1 MSQQFAPSFTAA
13 KLYRKTS
20 AKGGTYF
27 TGRMGGV
34 KVALLKTNEVADD
47 GSELWSL
54 VFSEAA
60 PYQPKAAS
68 NGSSGPTGSNGG
80 KRKRLDPQRPL
91 DTADRPAGDDARQR
105 QAATMNDPI
114 PF

>member
-1 MSQQFAPSFTAA
+1 MSQPFAPSFTAA

-60 PYQPKAAS
+60 PYQPKDGNAS
-68 NGSSGPTGSNGG
+68 APA
-80 KRKRLDPQRPL
+80 KRKSHVRGDPQRPL
-91 DTADRPAGDDARQR
+91 DTADRLAGRCADDEARQH
-105 QAATMNDPI
+105 QAETMNDPI